1 MNLVKVRYIIEDS
14 LTKIKVTFF
23 LYYKKNFS
31 FLNPNIFYVN
41 GRDANRHP
49 IIGKIHVKIVH
60 SLSLFLYLSHT
71 HARSRARA
79 LLHELHTRFLFLPIF
94 YIFSKIVIEHKKQT
108 FDITR
113 SYRGKKKYIL
123 RYMEICINM
132 YNLHKTIINVQF
144 SFTFDSIFF
153 LKKYDRLKKK

>member
-1 MNLVKVRYIIEDS
+1 M
-14 LTKIKVTFF
+14 
-23 LYYKKNFS
+23 
-31 FLNPNIFYVN
+31 
-41 GRDANRHP
+41 
-49 IIGKIHVKIVH
+49 
-60 SLSLFLYLSHT
+60 
-71 HARSRARA
+71 
-79 LLHELHTRFLFLPIF
+79 
-94 YIFSKIVIEHKKQT
+94 KKQT